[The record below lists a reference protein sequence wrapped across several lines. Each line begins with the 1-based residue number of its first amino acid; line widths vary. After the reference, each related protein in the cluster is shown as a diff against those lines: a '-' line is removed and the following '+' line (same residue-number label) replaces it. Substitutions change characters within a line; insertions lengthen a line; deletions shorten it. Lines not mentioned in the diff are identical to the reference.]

1 MPDIF
6 DDKSEY
12 FIPFIL
18 ERLEAHSKKHA
29 GEENPPP
36 FFLGLNG
43 VQGAGKTTLV
53 GNSLCSSFFI
63 FCNLFVHGCCIV

>member
-1 MPDIF
+1 M

-12 FIPFIL
+12 CLSFLLKKL
-18 ERLEAHSKKHA
+18 EEHGQRRGKDKS
-29 GEENPPP
+29 P

-53 GNSLCSSFFI
+53 SFMHFVQFI
-63 FCNLFVHGCCIV
+63 ITGH